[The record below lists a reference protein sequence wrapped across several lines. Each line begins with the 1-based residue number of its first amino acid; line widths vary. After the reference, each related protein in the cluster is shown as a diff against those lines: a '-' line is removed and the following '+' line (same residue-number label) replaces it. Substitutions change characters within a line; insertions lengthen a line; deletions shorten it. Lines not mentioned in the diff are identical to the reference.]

1 MKRIILVAACAATM
15 LMPACGGDSGSSPSP
30 APTPTPVPSAT
41 ITSVGAGAVVV
52 HPSADPA
59 WTVSLYVPIRI
70 QETSGG
76 TATWNY
82 ARMSLWRNGVEVER
96 GEIGADIIASPP
108 SWADIQARQNETYA
122 MVFGFNSDD
131 FDLVT
136 LTLGFS
142 DKRDGRQFQVNVPGE
157 TFDGVNVSLEP
168 LSRPTQSVH
177 RLE

>member
-1 MKRIILVAACAATM
+1 
-15 LMPACGGDSGSSPSP
+15 
-30 APTPTPVPSAT
+30 
-41 ITSVGAGAVVV
+41 
-52 HPSADPA
+52 
-59 WTVSLYVPIRI
+59 
-70 QETSGG
+70 
-76 TATWNY
+76 
-82 ARMSLWRNGVEVER
+82 
-96 GEIGADIIASPP
+96 
-108 SWADIQARQNETYA
+108 